1 MPAIV
6 IIVLWIIIKSIKI
19 IYRNG
24 KLDLKQEIINLLFL
38 VSVLWIIGMT
48 IFPIEIGIPHRYGPS
63 NNFVP
68 LSSIKD
74 LMSHSYF
81 MVPLRNIAGN
91 IILFVPL
98 GFMLPLKFNK
108 FNSVLMVGLVGLLSS
123 TFIELIQLWL
133 PIRAIDVDDI
143 LLNTLGSMIGFLLL
157 KTFKRIYQV
166 SDKHKQEYSS
176 TIRGVY

>member
-6 IIVLWIIIKSIKI
+6 IIVLWVIIKGTII
-19 IYRNG
+19 IYRKK

-38 VSVLWIIGMT
+38 VSVLWIIEMT
-48 IFPIEIGIPHRYGPS
+48 IFPIEIGIPHKYGPS

-68 LSSIKD
+68 FSSIKD
-74 LMSHSYF
+74 LLSHSYF

-98 GFMLPLKFNK
+98 GFILALKFSK
-108 FNSVLMVGLVGLLSS
+108 LNSVLRVGLVGLLSS
-123 TFIELIQLWL
+123 TCIELVQLLL

-143 LLNTLGSMIGFLLL
+143 ILNTLGSIIGFLVL
-157 KTFKRIYQV
+157 KTFESIFQMSV
-166 SDKHKQEYSS
+166 KHD
-176 TIRGVY
+176 